1 MTPGRAACPPP
12 HPVNLEV
19 VPRTSEGRGWRP
31 VFKHLEPS
39 TRSRSTLGQGFGAQP
54 FHPQSWKA
62 RRAVQIPEGG
72 GWAQAQIL
80 PVACFSVGTLG
91 RAVGSALAR
100 TAWSSPRPLPAAHPY
115 RWYLPACPHRAAHCL
130 VTLPAALSV
139 HTSGLRSRRGP
150 AGQALPSLSICPS
163 SELIPPPTLSQLLP
177 FTSAGVVGPDLLSPT
192 EVGTPQ
198 GRRLHLRSGSQGHST
213 KGC

>member
-19 VPRTSEGRGWRP
+19 VPRTSEGRGWRL

-54 FHPQSWKA
+54 FHPQAWKA

-80 PVACFSVGTLG
+80 SVACFSVGTPG

-100 TAWSSPRPLPAAHPY
+100 TAWSPSAPPRSSSLQMVPPRLPPPCCTLLSH
-115 RWYLPACPHRAAHCL
+115 PACSPKCPHLRPSL
-130 VTLPAALSV
+130 TLWPCRPGSAFPLHLSV
-139 HTSGLRSRRGP
+139 L
-150 AGQALPSLSICPS
+150 
-163 SELIPPPTLSQLLP
+163 
-177 FTSAGVVGPDLLSPT
+177 
-192 EVGTPQ
+192 
-198 GRRLHLRSGSQGHST
+198 
-213 KGC
+213 

>member
-1 MTPGRAACPPP
+1 MTPGKCQPGTWPAPAACPPP

-19 VPRTSEGRGWRP
+19 VPRTSEGRGWRL

-62 RRAVQIPEGG
+62 RRVVQIPEGG

-80 PVACFSVGTLG
+80 SVACFSVGTPG

-100 TAWSSPRPLPAAHPY
+100 TAWSSPQPLPAAHPY
-115 RWYLPACPHRAAHCL
+115 RWHLPACPGSPACPHRAAHCL
-130 VTLPAALSV
+130 HSHPARSPKCPR
-139 HTSGLRSRRGP
+139 LRPSLTP
-150 AGQALPSLSICPS
+150 WPCGQALLSLSICPS
-163 SELIPPPTLSQLLP
+163 SELIPPSHVITALAIYISRR
-177 FTSAGVVGPDLLSPT
+177 GGP
-192 EVGTPQ
+192 
-198 GRRLHLRSGSQGHST
+198 
-213 KGC
+213 